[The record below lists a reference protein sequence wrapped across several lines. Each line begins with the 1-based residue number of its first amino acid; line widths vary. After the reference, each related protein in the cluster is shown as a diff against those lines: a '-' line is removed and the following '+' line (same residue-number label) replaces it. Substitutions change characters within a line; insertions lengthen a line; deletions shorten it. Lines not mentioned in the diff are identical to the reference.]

1 MKNCFMKVIHVYNRF
16 IFNLNRY
23 INVSASKK
31 LSKMGEILVL
41 EKDGTRIDNYELLVY
56 LKSET
61 FMLMEKG
68 DIWQSENSISN
79 SVASTVTNSSN
90 NSTVF

>member
-1 MKNCFMKVIHVYNRF
+1 MKVIHVYNRF